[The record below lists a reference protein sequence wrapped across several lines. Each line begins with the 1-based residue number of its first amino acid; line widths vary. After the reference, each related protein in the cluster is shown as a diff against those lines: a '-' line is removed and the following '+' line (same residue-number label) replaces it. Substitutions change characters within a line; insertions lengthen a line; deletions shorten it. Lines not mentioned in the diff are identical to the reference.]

1 MGRVLRIDLTTR
13 AVEEYP
19 WTDADRRL
27 YLGGKIMAARIL
39 ADTLADGT
47 DPLSPENVVVIS
59 TGPLTGSGA
68 PSTSRFNISSLSP
81 LTGIV
86 AASNCGGPFGTY
98 LKKAGLDA
106 LVITGRASEP
116 ICLDIVDGE
125 VTFSAAGESGGCG
138 TSQAQARS
146 PRPCPR
152 SPRRS

>member
-1 MGRVLRIDLTTR
+1 MSTASAATWAACCASTSPPARSS
-13 AVEEYP
+13 EYP
-19 WTDADRRL
+19 WTDDDRRR

-47 DPLSPENVVVIS
+47 DPLGPENVVVIS

-68 PSTSRFNISSLSP
+68 PSTSRFNVSSLSP

-106 LVITGRASEP
+106 LVITG
-116 ICLDIVDGE
+116 
-125 VTFSAAGESGGCG
+125 AGER
-138 TSQAQARS
+138 ARLA
-146 PRPCPR
+146 RD
-152 SPRRS
+152 RRRRA